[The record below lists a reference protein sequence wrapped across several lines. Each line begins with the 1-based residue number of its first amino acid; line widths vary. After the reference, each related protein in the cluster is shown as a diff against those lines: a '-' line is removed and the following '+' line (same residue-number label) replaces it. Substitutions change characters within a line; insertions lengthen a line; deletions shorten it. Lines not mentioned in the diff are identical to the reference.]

1 MNKKLFTL
9 LVLILG
15 YVQSGM
21 AMDLIEAAKSG
32 DEQAVA
38 QLIESKANID
48 QRDTDGK
55 IAIEWAKE
63 NNHESIVNLLVHAH
77 AKNPNGTGESFM
89 WAANGNHEDIVRIFI
104 ETGVRVDSLD
114 HVLRSALRGEGNPSV
129 LAHLI
134 AAKAHVNPLGPC
146 DYPPLAL
153 AATRGLQETVCL
165 LIQAGANVY
174 HRAKHMGNTAL
185 REAAVTKN
193 IPLCELLV
201 EKMLNIFNEKQQQRT
216 YTFLNCL
223 QRTFDRGSYHNLRN
237 VFKEPLR
244 AIIREENAPRAKRAI
259 DKLKESDIKQLLLQ
273 KYFPEAK

>member
-1 MNKKLFTL
+1 MRLLRILITL
-9 LVLILG
+9 LIS
-15 YVQSGM
+15 SGAAR
-21 AMDLIEAAKSG
+21 AMELIEAAKSG

-38 QLIESKANID
+38 RLIKQKANID

-55 IAIEWAKE
+55 IAIEWARE
-63 NNHESIVNLLVHAH
+63 NNHESIGNLLVQAH

-89 WAANGNHEDIVRIFI
+89 WAANENHEDIVRMFI
-104 ETGVRVDSLD
+104 EAGVRVYSLD
-114 HVLRSALRGEGNPSV
+114 HVLRSALRGKGNTSV
-129 LAHLI
+129 LAQLI
-134 AAKAHVNPLGPC
+134 PAKASANALGPC

-193 IPLCELLV
+193 LPLCELLV
-201 EKMLNIFNEKQQQRT
+201 EKMLYILNANQQQRI

-223 QRTFDRGSYHNLRN
+223 QRKCGRGTYRNLQN

-244 AIIREENAPRAKRAI
+244 AMIKEENAPRAQRAI
-259 DKLKESDIKQLLLQ
+259 DKLKESDTKQHLLQ